1 MTIFSGMG
9 IAIWNQGSLL
19 IVYQATYVRA
29 SIFYVIIS
37 DFSYNALSYDYA
49 KQGENPS
56 KKKNTIIVLVVITV
70 MELAAYNGPAS
81 QWTRL

>member
-56 KKKNTIIVLVVITV
+56 KKKHNYSTSSN
-70 MELAAYNGPAS
+70 YCNGIS
-81 QWTRL
+81 CL